1 MVLPLNGFYFT
12 FAREFRSPELCVH
25 WRGARRWR
33 ARSRGA
39 PPELCFFSLAGD
51 GAGACCCPLA
61 VFIPSSRANPT
72 PAEFFPSGRG
82 WGGGGREWNLLW
94 PLSGADSIF
103 AREPDPPS

>member
-39 PPELCFFSLAGD
+39 PPELCFFL
-51 GAGACCCPLA
+51 
-61 VFIPSSRANPT
+61 I
-72 PAEFFPSGRG
+72 
-82 WGGGGREWNLLW
+82 GGGRGRGLLL
-94 PLSGADSIF
+94 PLSGFYSIF
-103 AREPDPPS
+103 ARESNAR